1 VIGGYMRVAEVMS
14 TNIQAVKP
22 TVPATD
28 AWEVMRNH
36 GIRHLVVMND
46 SELVGV
52 LSDRDAGGRN
62 GEALR
67 AGARVSE
74 LMTKAVVSVRP
85 DETIRKVANL
95 MRGRTIGCVPVIDRG
110 RVKGIVT
117 VSDLL
122 SVIGGGTDR
131 PARPERRHLH
141 YRAPH
146 RKQRQRANRAW

>member
-1 VIGGYMRVAEVMS
+1 VRTV
-14 TNIQAVKP
+14 TP
-22 TVPATD
+22 TALAAD
-28 AWEVMRNH
+28 AWPVMRND
-36 GIRHLVVMND
+36 GIHHLVVMNNA
-46 SELVGV
+46 ELVGV

-62 GEALR
+62 GAAVR
-67 AGARVSE
+67 ANARVNE
-74 LMTKAVVSVRP
+74 LMTSAVVSVRP

-110 RVKGIVT
+110 HVRGIVT

-122 SVIGGGTDR
+122 SVLGGATDR

>member
-1 VIGGYMRVAEVMS
+1 MRVAELMS
-14 TNIQAVKP
+14 TDIQTVKP
-22 TVPATD
+22 TAPAAD
-28 AWEVMRNH
+28 AWEIMRHH
-36 GIRHLVVMND
+36 GIHHLVVMND

-52 LSDRDAGGRN
+52 LSERDAGGKN
-62 GEALR
+62 GAAVR
-67 AGARVSE
+67 AGARVNE
-74 LMTKAVVSVRP
+74 LMTRAVVSVRP

-110 RVKGIVT
+110 RVRGIVT

-122 SVIGGGTDR
+122 SVLGGGTDR